1 MSTENNTMKIDDEK
15 IKEVLRHHQDLTR
28 QIHEQVIDIRKK
40 IDEVKQQCLEIAS
53 YPKIDFNVE
62 SRGSG
67 YYKDLTDVYL
77 KYQKFIQTQE
87 KELAN
92 EMYLLTEKAESIHRL
107 YLCFQ
112 ALGGEEY
119 EIINRLYIKGELYKS
134 AEKEM
139 GLSHRAFEF
148 ERKRAIKNIQHLLDC
163 IKYAEYDKE
172 RAKEVPEE
180 YDEEELSFIDGDIA
194 EWEEKLH
201 DMRENWEPETEPNM
215 GEEIER
221 IKKWV
226 EEKEELLLK
235 NENRRPQTIEQFHIK
250 QWIDDTF
257 VKGCLR
263 VEYTGKDTAKIMD
276 NKGDIICVEYKD
288 GEVRECQE

>member
-92 EMYLLTEKAESIHRL
+92 EMYLLIEKAESIHRL

-148 ERKRAIKNIQHLLDC
+148 ERKRAIKNIQHL
-163 IKYAEYDKE
+163 YESDKSNIQIVNLSKDN
-172 RAKEVPEE
+172 ACSKKKKEKKINVDYEQ
-180 YDEEELSFIDGDIA
+180 LSLIDID
-194 EWEEKLH
+194 
-201 DMRENWEPETEPNM
+201 
-215 GEEIER
+215 
-221 IKKWV
+221 
-226 EEKEELLLK
+226 LK
-235 NENRRPQTIEQFHIK
+235 S
-250 QWIDDTF
+250 
-257 VKGCLR
+257 
-263 VEYTGKDTAKIMD
+263 
-276 NKGDIICVEYKD
+276 
-288 GEVRECQE
+288 

>member
-1 MSTENNTMKIDDEK
+1 MSGEGGYLKMDSKK
-15 IKEVLRHHQDLTR
+15 IKDVLRHHSELTQ
-28 QIHEQVIDIRKK
+28 QIHKQVLEIREKL
-40 IDEVKQQCLEIAS
+40 DEVQQQTIEMAS

-148 ERKRAIKNIQHLLDC
+148 ERKRAIKNIQHL
-163 IKYAEYDKE
+163 YESDKSNTQIVNLSKDNACS
-172 RAKEVPEE
+172 RKKKEKKINVDYEQ
-180 YDEEELSFIDGDIA
+180 LSLIDID
-194 EWEEKLH
+194 
-201 DMRENWEPETEPNM
+201 
-215 GEEIER
+215 
-221 IKKWV
+221 
-226 EEKEELLLK
+226 LK
-235 NENRRPQTIEQFHIK
+235 S
-250 QWIDDTF
+250 
-257 VKGCLR
+257 
-263 VEYTGKDTAKIMD
+263 
-276 NKGDIICVEYKD
+276 
-288 GEVRECQE
+288 